1 MEDNRSPLVRSVLRQ
16 DSYFY
21 QELQEQYDE
30 ESINYDDE
38 SMGYEIEYIAHD

>member
-1 MEDNRSPLVRSVLRQ
+1 MEDNRSPVLRQ

>member
-1 MEDNRSPLVRSVLRQ
+1 MEDNAHPWFAPSNDK

-38 SMGYEIEYIAHD
+38 SMGYEIECYDP

>member
-1 MEDNRSPLVRSVLRQ
+1 MEDK

-38 SMGYEIEYIAHD
+38 SMGYEIEYIAHDQFALSNDYDP